1 MSVLKFLF
9 ETELDF
15 PWSWKAELQYG
26 NDAEEVRQLEKQME
40 SLLSEE
46 QMHLWEEYHTKEL
59 QLHHLEC
66 RKDFERGFVLG
77 VKLLMEVAARSENI
91 EH

>member
-9 ETELDF
+9 ETEQEF
-15 PWSWKAELQYG
+15 PWSWKAEIQYG
-26 NDAEEVRQLEKQME
+26 DDAEGGRQLKKQLE
-40 SLLSEE
+40 ALLSEE
-46 QMHLWEEYHTKEL
+46 QIHLWEKYHAKGL

-77 VKLLMEVAARSENI
+77 VKLLMEVVDRSEHM
-91 EH
+91 EC

>member
-9 ETELDF
+9 ETELEF

-26 NDAEEVRQLEKQME
+26 DDAEEVRQLKKQME
-40 SLLSEE
+40 ALLGEE
-46 QMHLWEEYHTKEL
+46 QMPLWEELHAKGL

-77 VKLLMEVAARSENI
+77 VKLLMEVATRSENM
-91 EH
+91 ER

>member
-9 ETELDF
+9 ETEQEF
-15 PWSWKAELQYG
+15 PWSWKAEIQYG
-26 NDAEEVRQLEKQME
+26 DDAEGVRQLKKQLE
-40 SLLSEE
+40 ALLSEE
-46 QMHLWEEYHTKEL
+46 QIHLWEKYHAKGL

-77 VKLLMEVAARSENI
+77 VKLLMEVVDRA
-91 EH
+91 EHMEC

>member
-40 SLLSEE
+40 SLLSEA
-46 QMHLWEEYHTKEL
+46 QMHPWEEYHTKEL

-77 VKLLMEVAARSENI
+77 AKLLMEVAARSENM
-91 EH
+91 ER

>member
-66 RKDFERGFVLG
+66 RKDFARGFVLG
-77 VKLLMEVAARSENI
+77 AKLLMEVAARSENM
-91 EH
+91 ER

>member
-15 PWSWKAELQYG
+15 PWGWKAELQHG
-26 NDAEEVRQLEKQME
+26 DDAEMVRQLKKQME

-46 QMHLWEEYHTKEL
+46 QMHLWEEYHTKGL

-77 VKLLMEVAARSENI
+77 AKLLMEVAARSENM
-91 EH
+91 ER

>member
-15 PWSWKAELQYG
+15 PWSWKAKLQYG
-26 NDAEEVRQLEKQME
+26 NDAEEVRQLKKQME
-40 SLLSEE
+40 SLLSTE
-46 QMHLWEEYHTKEL
+46 QMHLWEKYHTKGL

-77 VKLLMEVAARSENI
+77 VKLLMEVATRSENM
-91 EH
+91 ER

>member
-40 SLLSEE
+40 ALLSEE

-77 VKLLMEVAARSENI
+77 AKLLMEVAARSENM
-91 EH
+91 ER

>member
-46 QMHLWEEYHTKEL
+46 QKHLWEEYHTKEL

-77 VKLLMEVAARSENI
+77 AKLLMEVAARSENM
-91 EH
+91 ER